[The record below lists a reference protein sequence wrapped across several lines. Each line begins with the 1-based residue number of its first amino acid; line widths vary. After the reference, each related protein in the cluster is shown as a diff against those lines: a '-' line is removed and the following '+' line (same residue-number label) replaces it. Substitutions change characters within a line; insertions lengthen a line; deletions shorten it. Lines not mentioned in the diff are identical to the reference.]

1 MIAGSVLQRV
11 VVAHPM
17 LTIPVKINLKYT
29 AYQGWLYS
37 GISRWSMDRIVVTDA
52 RGVR

>member
-1 MIAGSVLQRV
+1 MIAGSILQRI
-11 VVAHPM
+11 VVAHPA
-17 LTIPVKINLKYT
+17 LTNPIKINLKYT

-37 GISRWSMDRIVVTDA
+37 GISRWSMDRIVITDA